1 MLQDIRNSTQSA
13 AAKIVVGLIVVTFAL
28 FGVESIVGGLSGEP
42 EVAVVNGE
50 DITEMRFL
58 RAVEGKRRQILA
70 QMGERADPDLINEN
84 LLRTSVL
91 EGMIEEAILA
101 QDAEGKGLYV
111 PDAYVDAYIRNISQF
126 QVDGEFSNERL
137 QMLLRNAGLTLKD
150 YRNSLKRE
158 FLTGQPRSG
167 LIASAFVLNGEQEE
181 LLALDRQQR
190 DFGVATVFK
199 SDYLDVI
206 VVSDDE
212 IAEYYAKNKESFK
225 KPRNVDVAYVELK
238 RLDLGADLDISEEEL
253 QIAYETEKAE
263 YVGEEERN
271 AAHILIKIDDQRSEQ
286 EAKALLEEV
295 QAKLEQGADFGA
307 LASEYSED
315 EGSRSDSG
323 ELGYSARGVY
333 VADFEEALFNLEP
346 GEVSGPVK
354 TEFGYHLI
362 RLIDVRQ
369 NDIPPLDEMRFALE
383 SRLKEQK
390 ASGIYAEQSEL
401 LADISYSSSDLQ
413 EPADELELEIKEL
426 AGVSENTQDP
436 LFSNVKLQ
444 RVLFSPELLDE
455 RLNSELIE
463 VDDGHAVV
471 FRVNAFH
478 EASVRPLKDVK
489 EVIRKRL
496 AQEKASEFAESVG
509 QAFMVR
515 IKAGEEPEE
524 VASDM
529 GLQWEVKEGV
539 TRDDVMLNR
548 EVVTRVFT
556 LRLASEPADNVHG
569 FRILDG
575 DFAVVALQSVNDGDP
590 AEINAM
596 ERRSVTDMLSGSF
609 GAGDYR
615 SYQEVAVRDAEVERL

>member
-1 MLQDIRNSTQSA
+1 MLQDIRNSTQSL
-13 AAKIVVGLIVVTFAL
+13 AAKVVVGLIVVTFAL

-42 EVAVVNGE
+42 EVATVNGE
-50 DITEMRFL
+50 DIAETRFL

-70 QMGERADPDLINEN
+70 QMGENADPDLIDES
-84 LLRTSVL
+84 LLRSSVL

-111 PDAYVDAYIRNISQF
+111 PDAYVDAYIRNIAQF
-126 QVDGEFSNERL
+126 QVDGEFSNDRL

-150 YRNSLKRE
+150 YRDSLKRE

-167 LIASAFVLNGEQEE
+167 LIASAFVLDTEQQE

-206 VVSDDE
+206 VVSDEE
-212 IAEYYAKNKESFK
+212 IAEYYADNKDSFK
-225 KPRNVDVAYVELK
+225 KPRNVDVAFVELK
-238 RLDLGADLDISEEEL
+238 RLDLGAELEITEDEL
-253 QIAYETEKAE
+253 QSAYETEKAE

-271 AAHILIKIDDQRSEQ
+271 AAHILIKIDDQRSDD
-286 EAKALLEEV
+286 EAQALLTDIQE
-295 QAKLEQGADFGA
+295 KLADGADFGE
-307 LASEYSED
+307 LAMEHSED
-315 EGSRSDSG
+315 EGSKTDAG

-333 VADFEEALFNLEP
+333 VADFEEALFALAP

-362 RLIDVRQ
+362 KLLDVRQ
-369 NDIPPLDEMRFALE
+369 NDIPPLEEMRFALE
-383 SRLKEQK
+383 ARLKEQK
-390 ASGIYAEQSEL
+390 ASGVYAEQSEL

-413 EPADELELEIKEL
+413 EPAEELELEIKEL

-436 LFSNVKLQ
+436 LFSNIKLQ
-444 RVLFSPELLDE
+444 RLLFAPELIDE
-455 RLNSELIE
+455 RLNSDLIE

-471 FRVNAFH
+471 FRVNALH
-478 EASVRPLKDVK
+478 EASVRPLEEVRD
-489 EVIRKRL
+489 VIRQRL
-496 AQEKASEFAESVG
+496 AQTKAAEFAESVG

-515 IKAGEEPEE
+515 IKSGEKPEE
-524 VASDM
+524 VARDM
-529 GLQWEVKEGV
+529 GLQWEVREGV

-556 LRLASEPADNVHG
+556 LRLADEPAENIHG
-569 FRILDG
+569 FQVLDG
-575 DFAVVALQSVNDGDP
+575 DFAVVSLQAVKDGDP
-590 AEINAM
+590 AEMNAM
-596 ERRSVTDMLSGSF
+596 ERRSVTDMLGGSF

-615 SYQEVAVRDAEVERL
+615 SYQKVAVRDAEVERL